1 MSLNDAIREAY
12 ADPTLDDDIIETL
25 ELDHSTFDQPI
36 RIVANADEDM
46 LLPLENGRGIVKF
59 TACGVRLTLQGFD
72 DDGPTSGR
80 LEINNVSK
88 LLQPHL
94 KAAVRAGQSLLIV
107 FRGYTTGN
115 LSAPGEVRGGYLL
128 SRVSLGVT
136 AAVGT
141 LEPAT
146 KADRQAF
153 PRLTYSVSKYPALHG
168 L

>member
-1 MSLNDAIREAY
+1 M
-12 ADPTLDDDIIETL
+12 PTRTCSSRSRTGAALSI
-25 ELDHSTFDQPI
+25 H
-36 RIVANADEDM
+36 
-46 LLPLENGRGIVKF
+46 
-59 TACGVRLTLQGFD
+59 ACGVRLTLQGFD

-107 FRGYTTGN
+107 FRGYTNGN

-136 AAVGT
+136 GAVGT